1 MDSSRYDNTYHEEE
15 EEHGWPGEEVPPFI
29 PGYNPSIAEEETYTP
44 PAEEETYFPPAE
56 EELPPDIPSQA
67 PKPTPKP
74 TTTPKPFPTP
84 VPEEESAVPPFVPG
98 FNPPPLKPKKKSHV
112 VDPKVQDLYCAPI
125 TNAFACDLSG
135 SCSWVNSQNRC
146 YSQST
151 ADLLNSMGG
160 GQSSGDDDSFS
171 PAQLPAININSP
183 LNFVFDDTITVE
195 STADPIDNDDDDSN
209 CYYDEEQDSMVC
221 PPTTNIMVLDPIV
234 SSILKEKIVV
244 EEKAPATEQPSPNQ
258 DRSNC
263 QRPCFHDG
271 ASCDM
276 NRYIAS
282 GAPSKDNKWWAADK
296 QAENQ
301 NRVCGNTFDGHL
313 YANLEDH
320 NLYSSVLS
328 PVSGNTIPFAEVNPS
343 EVSSPDSPID
353 HEESQN
359 NQHRHHRHHNGHN
372 DHKDHRHHKDHNGQ
386 REQEEPHQELYKKTN
401 EELDGQ
407 HTSHGGAPVIDH
419 SNIPYCRA
427 SKNQQ
432 HGVSLPNPLKSE
444 LYCES
449 PSQIHTNS
457 GSEHCRGEGNYK
469 DCCPP
474 NSHPCRPRY
483 DGSQHPIVEGF
494 AMTDHT
500 IDFSTKWLVGCLVLF
515 TLYFTIKIYLKKK

>member
-1 MDSSRYDNTYHEEE
+1 MDSSLYDYTYHEEEEE
-15 EEHGWPGEEVPPFI
+15 EEHGWPEEEIPPFIPGFNPSIAEEEEEEEVPPFI
-29 PGYNPSIAEEETYTP
+29 PSPTP
-44 PAEEETYFPPAE
+44 KPRHKPKN
-56 EELPPDIPSQA
+56 S
-67 PKPTPKP
+67 PKPTSYP
-74 TTTPKPFPTP
+74 TTTPKPTTL
-84 VPEEESAVPPFVPG
+84 PEEEIPPFVPG
-98 FNPPPLKPKKKSHV
+98 FNPAPLKPKKSHV

-160 GQSSGDDDSFS
+160 DQSTSKDDSFS

-244 EEKAPATEQPSPNQ
+244 EEKEPTTEHSSTNQ
-258 DRSNC
+258 DKSNC
-263 QRPCFHDG
+263 RRPCFHDG

-296 QAENQ
+296 KAENQ
-301 NRVCGNTFDGHL
+301 NRVCGNTFDGNL
-313 YANLEDH
+313 YANLEDQ

-343 EVSSPDSPID
+343 AVSSPDSPTGQKQI
-353 HEESQN
+353 QN
-359 NQHRHHRHHNGHN
+359 KV
-372 DHKDHRHHKDHNGQ
+372 HKERKDHNNLKKHDKT
-386 REQEEPHQELYKKTN
+386 RQETRQETRQDTQQELYKKTG
-401 EELDGQ
+401 EEIEGQ
-407 HTSHGGAPVIDH
+407 QTSHGGAPVVDH
-419 SNIPYCRA
+419 SNIPYCRP

-457 GSEHCRGEGNYK
+457 GSEHCRGDGNHTN
-469 DCCPP
+469 CCPP

-483 DGSQHPIVEGF
+483 DGSQYPIVEGF
-494 AMTDHT
+494 RMTDHT
-500 IDFSTKWLVGCLVLF
+500 IDFSTKWLVGSLVLF
-515 TLYFTIKIYLKKK
+515 TLYLTIKIYLKKK